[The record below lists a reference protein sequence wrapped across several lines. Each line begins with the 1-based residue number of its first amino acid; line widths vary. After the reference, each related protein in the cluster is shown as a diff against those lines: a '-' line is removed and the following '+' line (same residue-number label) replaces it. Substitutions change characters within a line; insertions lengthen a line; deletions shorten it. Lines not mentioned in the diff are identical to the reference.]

1 MAHIMNFFTNSSYI
15 RKAIIKAYRL
25 WQKQGHYKK
34 AITIDNGHRTG
45 WSPVRPLVMR
55 VINKILLIASIGL
68 HEVVLTI
75 NQSYYTIR
83 ETNYSSVYTSS

>member
-1 MAHIMNFFTNSSYI
+1 M
-15 RKAIIKAYRL
+15 
-25 WQKQGHYKK
+25 K
-34 AITIDNGHRTG
+34 AITVGNGHKTG

-55 VINKILLIASIGL
+55 VINKILLITSIGL

>member
-1 MAHIMNFFTNSSYI
+1 
-15 RKAIIKAYRL
+15 
-25 WQKQGHYKK
+25 
-34 AITIDNGHRTG
+34 
-45 WSPVRPLVMR
+45 MR

-83 ETNYSSVYTSS
+83 ETNYSSVYTAS